1 MTDQTM
7 TIERIQDWDPDAE
20 DVLRDQRAAY
30 DAMRES
36 CPVAYSNLFQWSV
49 FRHEDVV
56 RVVRDHET
64 FSNAVSSHLSVPNG
78 MDPPE
83 HTAYRQIIEPYF
95 APAQME
101 AFSSICRRIAAE
113 LVDQARAKRRI
124 EVMDEIARR
133 FAVRAQCAFL
143 GWPAA
148 VEEPLINWTKRSRD
162 ATRAQDRQALSQL
175 AREFEAIID
184 VQLDSRRQA
193 QATPPGDLATSL
205 MNQRVWDRPLSNEEI
220 ASILRNWTVGEIG
233 TIAASIGI
241 LVHFLGA
248 HRDLQSQVRTEPASL
263 PSAIDE
269 ILRIDGPLVLNR
281 RVVKR
286 PVALGG
292 RAIAAGE
299 RVSVM
304 WIAAN
309 RDGRVFEEPYE
320 FRWDRDT
327 TKNLLYGQGIHACPG
342 APLARLEMRLFMEEL
357 LARTTDLQLDHGR
370 PPIRARYPA
379 SGFEE
384 VFVRLAWPQ
393 S

>member
-1 MTDQTM
+1 M
-7 TIERIQDWDPDAE
+7 TIDRDDHWDPEAE

-36 CPVAYSNLFQWSV
+36 CPVAYSSLFQWSI

-56 RVVRDHET
+56 RVLVDHET
-64 FSNAVSSHLSVPNG
+64 FNNAVSSHLSVPNG

-83 HTAYRQIIEPYF
+83 HTAYRRLIEPYF
-95 APAQME
+95 APAKME
-101 AFSSICRRIAAE
+101 AFSPICRRIAAA
-113 LVDQARAKRRI
+113 LVDLALAKRQV
-124 EVMDEIARR
+124 EVMDEIARV

-148 VEEPLINWTKRSRD
+148 VEAPLIKWTKRSRA

-184 VQLDSRRQA
+184 EQLVCRQQA
-193 QATPPGDLATSL
+193 QADPSEDVTAGL
-205 MNQRVWDRPLSNEEI
+205 MNERVWDRPLSNEEI

-241 LVHFLGA
+241 LVHFLSTPIE
-248 HRDLQSQVRTEPASL
+248 LQAQVRTQPALL
-263 PSAIDE
+263 PYAIDE

-281 RVVKR
+281 RVAKR
-286 PVALGG
+286 PVVLGG

-320 FRWDRDT
+320 FRWDRDA
-327 TKNLLYGQGIHACPG
+327 TKNLLYGAGIHACPG
-342 APLARLEMRLFMEEL
+342 APLARLEMGLFLEEL
-357 LARTTDLQLDHGR
+357 LARAADLQLDSKR
-370 PPIRARYPA
+370 PATRARYPA
-379 SGFEE
+379 SGYEE
-384 VFVRLAWPQ
+384 LFVRLA
-393 S
+393 

>member
-1 MTDQTM
+1 M
-7 TIERIQDWDPDAE
+7 TIDRVQDWDPESA

-36 CPVAYSNLFQWSV
+36 CPVAYSSLMHWSV

-56 RVVRDHET
+56 HVVRDHET

-83 HTAYRQIIEPYF
+83 HTAYRRLIEPYF
-95 APAQME
+95 APAKME
-101 AFSSICRRIAAE
+101 AFGPICRRIAADLVE
-113 LVDQARAKRRI
+113 LALAKRQVEI
-124 EVMDEIARR
+124 MDEIARV
-133 FAVRAQCAFL
+133 FAVRTQCAFL

-148 VEEPLINWTKRSRD
+148 VEAPLIDWTKRSRA
-162 ATRAQDRQALSQL
+162 ATRGQDRTALSQL

-184 VQLDSRRQA
+184 EQLECRRQA
-193 QATPPGDLATSL
+193 QAAAPADVTAGL
-205 MNQRVWDRPLSNEEI
+205 MKERVWDRPLSNEEI

-241 LVHFLGA
+241 LVHFLA
-248 HRDLQSQVRTEPASL
+248 THRDLQSRVRTEPEWL
-263 PSAIDE
+263 PYAIDE

-286 PVALGG
+286 PVVMGG

-320 FRWDRDT
+320 FRWDRDS
-327 TKNLLYGQGIHACPG
+327 TKNLLYGDGIHVCPG
-342 APLARLEMRLFMEEL
+342 APLARLEMRVFLEEL
-357 LARTTDLQLDHGR
+357 MARAADLQLD
-370 PPIRARYPA
+370 RARPATRASYPD

-384 VFVRLAWPQ
+384 VSVVLA
-393 S
+393 